1 MDQLINQCT
10 ALNGVDEMTEE
21 MEQVYSCQ
29 VLLLKGH
36 YSGGFIYMCCWI
48 NFDLTKKAIY
58 LVFVWLILD
67 FLK

>member
-29 VLLLKGH
+29 VLLLKDH
-36 YSGGFIYMCCWI
+36 YSGGFILICCWT
-48 NFDLTKKAIY
+48 NFARTKKAIY
-58 LVFVWLILD
+58 LVFFGL
-67 FLK
+67 F